1 MKWVEITVTT
11 APQAVEAVANILL
24 ECRTG
29 GVEEAHPSAGVVRL
43 RGYLPVGPAV
53 EVILATIERRVRA
66 LPEFGLDI
74 APGRIETTVVEDS
87 GWAHAWKNHFK
98 PFPVGHRLWISPAW
112 RHAPAPPAPIVLR
125 PGPHRAFGSGLHAS
139 TQLCLTVRSE
149 ERRVGKGW

>member
-53 EVILATIERRVRA
+53 EAILATIERRFRA
-66 LPEFGLDI
+66 LAEFGLNI
-74 APGRIETTVVEDS
+74 APWRIETTVAEDS
-87 GWAHAWKNHFK
+87 VWA
-98 PFPVGHRLWISPAW
+98 RAW
-112 RHAPAPPAPIVLR
+112 RTP
-125 PGPHRAFGSGLHAS
+125 FK
-139 TQLCLTVRSE
+139 
-149 ERRVGKGW
+149 RV